1 MIIDICGLE
10 SLLEGAM
17 ICALENRQIIKAYI
31 PVKYFHKGH
40 NSRFLIQQTVSEF
53 VHRVPSSE
61 VYIQNRRLYDMCGE
75 KIGAKL
81 LTDVN
86 QELRKTTQGLFLNQ
100 LDSIGFPTEKIRH
113 VDPEWVW
120 RRFKYVFC
128 RYLNWIEQD
137 IQDREQFVKTAWN
150 SWGFWK
156 PTLIARK

>member
-1 MIIDICGLE
+1 
-10 SLLEGAM
+10 
-17 ICALENRQIIKAYI
+17 
-31 PVKYFHKGH
+31 
-40 NSRFLIQQTVSEF
+40 EF

-128 RYLNWIEQD
+128 NPIDTYVTLADGQRTGIENVETGDLLKGVGMKNEVVGFSKRQ
-137 IQDREQFVKTAWN
+137 VN
-150 SWGFWK
+150 SLAK
-156 PTLIARK
+156 IE